1 MEFKV
6 NVEGPRRMFYIL
18 PEGGGDPV
26 FSISESVVTGWLV
39 IIIVAIVC
47 YILTK
52 DLKKIPETKRQCAA
66 EYIVKTVNNMIEVN
80 MDKESMAY
88 APYIAAVFAYIIVGT
103 LISMVGFRSI
113 TADISVTGGLAAM
126 TFVLITY
133 TKIKFNGLGG
143 YLKQFINPLNIISE
157 VATPV
162 AMALRLFG
170 NVAGG
175 MIITLILYVAL
186 GSASGA
192 LYNAMGIQPL
202 TLGDGSQGYVFN
214 IFQIG
219 IPAVL
224 SVYFDLFSGAIQSYV
239 FIMLT
244 MAYIKMGK
252 E

>member
-1 MEFKV
+1 MGFEV
-6 NVEGPRRMFYIL
+6 NVEGPRRMFSIL
-18 PEGGGDPV
+18 SESGEPV

-39 IIIVAIVC
+39 ILIILVVC
-47 YILTK
+47 LILTK
-52 DLKKIPETKRQCAA
+52 DLKKVPETKRQCAA
-66 EYIVKTVNNMIEVN
+66 EYIVKTVNNMVKVN
-80 MDKESMAY
+80 MDNESIGY

-103 LISMVGFRSI
+103 LISMIGFRSI
-113 TADISVTGGLAAM
+113 TADISVTGGLAVM

-133 TKIKFNGLGG
+133 TKIKFNGVGG
-143 YLKQFINPLNIISE
+143 YFKQFINPLNIISE

-175 MIITLILYVAL
+175 MIITLILYLAL
-186 GSASGA
+186 GAASGA
-192 LYNAMGIQPL
+192 LYNVMGIPPIQ
-202 TLGDGSQGYVFN
+202 DVGYVFN

-224 SVYFDLFSGAIQSYV
+224 SIYFDLFSGAIQSYV

>member
-6 NVEGPRRMFYIL
+6 DVVGPRRMLYIL
-18 PEGGGDPV
+18 SDSGDV
-26 FSISESVVTGWLV
+26 TFSISESVVTGWLV
-39 IIIVAIVC
+39 ILIVLAVC
-47 YILTK
+47 LILTK

-66 EYIVKTVNNMIEVN
+66 EYIVNTVNNMVRVN
-80 MDKESMAY
+80 MDDESIAY
-88 APYIAAVFAYIIVGT
+88 APYIAAVFAYIIIGT
-103 LISMVGFRSI
+103 LISMIGFRSI
-113 TADISVTGGLAAM
+113 TADISVTGGLALM

-133 TKIKFNGLGG
+133 TKIKCNGVGG

-175 MIITLILYVAL
+175 MIITLILYTAL
-186 GSASGA
+186 GTASGA
-192 LYNAMGIQPL
+192 LYGAIGIPPIE
-202 TLGDGSQGYVFN
+202 SINGYVFN

-224 SVYFDLFSGAIQSYV
+224 SIYFDLFSGAIQSYV

>member
-1 MEFKV
+1 MGFEV
-6 NVEGPRRMFYIL
+6 NVEGPRRMFSIL
-18 PEGGGDPV
+18 SESGEPV

-39 IIIVAIVC
+39 ILIILVVC
-47 YILTK
+47 LILTK
-52 DLKKIPETKRQCAA
+52 DLKKVPETKRQCAA
-66 EYIVKTVNNMIEVN
+66 EYIVKTVNNMVKVN
-80 MDKESMAY
+80 MDNDSIGY

-103 LISMVGFRSI
+103 LISMIGFRSI
-113 TADISVTGGLAAM
+113 TADISVTGGLAVM

-133 TKIKFNGLGG
+133 TKIKFNGVGG

-175 MIITLILYVAL
+175 MIITLILYLAL
-186 GSASGA
+186 GAASGA
-192 LYNAMGIQPL
+192 LYNAMGIPPIQ
-202 TLGDGSQGYVFN
+202 DVGYVFN

-224 SVYFDLFSGAIQSYV
+224 SIYFDLFSGAIQSYV

>member
-1 MEFKV
+1 
-6 NVEGPRRMFYIL
+6 MFSIL
-18 PEGGGDPV
+18 SESGEPV

-39 IIIVAIVC
+39 ILIVLAVC
-47 YILTK
+47 LILTK
-52 DLKKIPETKRQCAA
+52 DLKKVPETKRQCAA
-66 EYIVKTVNNMIEVN
+66 EYIVKTVNNMVKVN
-80 MDKESMAY
+80 MDNESIGY

-103 LISMVGFRSI
+103 LISMIGFRSI
-113 TADISVTGGLAAM
+113 TADISVTGGLALM

-133 TKIKFNGLGG
+133 TKVKFNGVGG
-143 YLKQFINPLNIISE
+143 YFKQFINPLNIIGE

-175 MIITLILYVAL
+175 MIITLILYLAL
-186 GSASGA
+186 GAASGA
-192 LYNAMGIQPL
+192 LYNVMGIPPIQ
-202 TLGDGSQGYVFN
+202 DVGYVFN

-224 SVYFDLFSGAIQSYV
+224 SIYFDLFSGAIQSYV
-239 FIMLT
+239 FVMLT

>member
-1 MEFKV
+1 MNIDV
-6 NVEGPRRMFYIL
+6 QGPKRMITLIAEDGSEIL
-18 PEGGGDPV
+18 AV
-26 FSISESVVTGWLV
+26 SESVVTGWLV
-39 IIIVAIVC
+39 ILIVLVVC
-47 YILTK
+47 CILTSS
-52 DLKKIPETKRQCAA
+52 LKKVPTTKRQVAA
-66 EYIVKTVNNMIEVN
+66 EYIVKTVNGMIESN
-80 MDKESMAY
+80 MDKKSMGY
-88 APYIAAVFAYIIVGT
+88 APYIAAVFAYVIVGT

-113 TADISVTGGLAAM
+113 TADINTTGALALM

-133 TKIKFNGLGG
+133 TKIHSQGIGG

-157 VATPV
+157 VANPV

-175 MIITLILYVAL
+175 MIITVILYAAL
-186 GSASGA
+186 GAASGA
-192 LYNAMGIQPL
+192 VYNLIGFTAD
-202 TLGDGSQGYVFN
+202 TYYFN

-224 SVYFDLFSGAIQSYV
+224 SIYFDLFSGAIQSYV

-244 MAYIKMGK
+244 MSYIQMGK

>member
-1 MEFKV
+1 MNIEV
-6 NVEGPRRMFYIL
+6 QGPKRMITLIGEDGTQLFT
-18 PEGGGDPV
+18 
-26 FSISESVVTGWLV
+26 ISESVVTGWLV
-39 IIIVAIVC
+39 ILIVLAVC
-47 YILTK
+47 LILTRNLQK
-52 DLKKIPETKRQCAA
+52 VPTSKRQCAA
-66 EYIVKTVNNMIEVN
+66 EYIVETVNNMIGAN
-80 MDKESMAY
+80 MGSDSMAY
-88 APYIAAVFAYIIVGT
+88 APYIAAVFAYILLGT
-103 LISMVGFRSI
+103 LISMIGFRSI
-113 TADISVTGGLAAM
+113 TADISVTGSLALM

-133 TKIKFNGLGG
+133 TKIRSHGIGK
-143 YLKQFINPLNIISE
+143 YLLSFVNPLNIISE

-175 MIITLILYVAL
+175 MIITVILYAAL
-186 GSASGA
+186 GAASGSV
-192 LYNAMGIQPL
+192 YNL
-202 TLGDGSQGYVFN
+202 LGFTADAYYFN

-224 SVYFDLFSGAIQSYV
+224 SIYFDLFSSAIQSYV

>member
-1 MEFKV
+1 MGFEV
-6 NVEGPRRMFYIL
+6 NVEGPRRMFSIL
-18 PEGGGDPV
+18 SESGEPV

-39 IIIVAIVC
+39 ILIILVVC
-47 YILTK
+47 LILTK
-52 DLKKIPETKRQCAA
+52 DLKKVPETKRQCAA
-66 EYIVKTVNNMIEVN
+66 EYIVKTVNNMVKVN
-80 MDKESMAY
+80 MGSDSIGY

-103 LISMVGFRSI
+103 LISMIGFRSI
-113 TADISVTGGLAAM
+113 TADISVTGGLAVM

-133 TKIKFNGLGG
+133 TKIKFNGVGG

-175 MIITLILYVAL
+175 MIITLILYLAL
-186 GSASGA
+186 GAASGA
-192 LYNAMGIQPL
+192 LYNVMGIPPIQ
-202 TLGDGSQGYVFN
+202 DVGYVFN

-224 SVYFDLFSGAIQSYV
+224 SIYFDLFSGAIQSYV

>member
-1 MEFKV
+1 MNIEV
-6 NVEGPRRMFYIL
+6 QGPKRMITLIGADGTQLFT
-18 PEGGGDPV
+18 
-26 FSISESVVTGWLV
+26 ISESVVTGWLV
-39 IIIVAIVC
+39 ILIVLAVC
-47 YILTK
+47 LILTRNLQK
-52 DLKKIPETKRQCAA
+52 VPTSKRQCAA
-66 EYIVKTVNNMIEVN
+66 EYIVETVNNMIGAN
-80 MDKESMAY
+80 MGSDSMAY
-88 APYIAAVFAYIIVGT
+88 APYIAAVFAYILFGT
-103 LISMVGFRSI
+103 LISMIGFRSI
-113 TADISVTGGLAAM
+113 TADISVTGSLALM

-133 TKIKFNGLGG
+133 TKIRSHGIGK
-143 YLKQFINPLNIISE
+143 YLLSFVNPLNIISE

-175 MIITLILYVAL
+175 MIITVILYAAL
-186 GSASGA
+186 GAASGSV
-192 LYNAMGIQPL
+192 YNL
-202 TLGDGSQGYVFN
+202 LGFTADAYYFN

-224 SVYFDLFSGAIQSYV
+224 SIYFDLFSGAIQSYV

>member
-6 NVEGPRRMFYIL
+6 NVEGPRRMLYVL
-18 PEGGGDPV
+18 SDNGDV
-26 FSISESVVTGWLV
+26 AFSISESVVTGWLV
-39 IIIVAIVC
+39 ILIVLVVC
-47 YILTK
+47 LILTK

-66 EYIVKTVNNMIEVN
+66 DYIVNTVNNMVRVN
-80 MDKESMAY
+80 MDDESIAY
-88 APYIAAVFAYIIVGT
+88 APYIAAVFAYIIIGT
-103 LISMVGFRSI
+103 LISMIGFRSV
-113 TADISVTGGLAAM
+113 TADISVTGGLALM

-133 TKIKFNGLGG
+133 TKIKTNGVGG
-143 YLKQFINPLNIISE
+143 YFKQFINPLNIISE

-175 MIITLILYVAL
+175 MIITLILYTAL
-186 GSASGA
+186 GTASGA
-192 LYNAMGIQPL
+192 LYNLMGIPPIE
-202 TLGDGSQGYVFN
+202 SINGYVFN

-224 SVYFDLFSGAIQSYV
+224 SIYFDLFSGAIQSYV

>member
-1 MEFKV
+1 MGFEV
-6 NVEGPRRMFYIL
+6 NVEGPRRMFSIL
-18 PEGGGDPV
+18 SESGEPV

-39 IIIVAIVC
+39 ILIVLVVC
-47 YILTK
+47 LLLTK
-52 DLKKIPETKRQCAA
+52 DLKKVPETKRQCAA
-66 EYIVKTVNNMIEVN
+66 EYIVKTVNNMVEVN
-80 MDKESMAY
+80 MDKESIAY
-88 APYIAAVFAYIIVGT
+88 APYIAAVFAYIIIGT
-103 LISMVGFRSI
+103 LISMIGFRSI
-113 TADISVTGGLAAM
+113 TADISVTGGLAVM

-133 TKIKFNGLGG
+133 TKIKCNGVGG

-175 MIITLILYVAL
+175 MIITLILYLAL

-192 LYNAMGIQPL
+192 LYNAMGIPPIQ
-202 TLGDGSQGYVFN
+202 DVGYVFN

-224 SVYFDLFSGAIQSYV
+224 SIYFDLFSGAIQSYV

>member
-1 MEFKV
+1 MNIEVQGPKRMLSILSE
-6 NVEGPRRMFYIL
+6 EGDVI
-18 PEGGGDPV
+18 

-39 IIIVAIVC
+39 ILIVLAVC
-47 YILTK
+47 LILTR
-52 DLKKIPETKRQCAA
+52 DLKKIPDTKRQCAA
-66 EYIVKTVNNMIEVN
+66 EYIVKTVNNMIETN
-80 MDKESMAY
+80 MGKDSMAY
-88 APYIAAVFAYIIVGT
+88 APYIAAVFAYIIIGT
-103 LISMVGFRSI
+103 LISMIGFRSI
-113 TADISVTGGLAAM
+113 TADISVTGGLALM

-133 TKIKFNGLGG
+133 TKINTNGVGK
-143 YLKQFINPLNIISE
+143 YLLSFLNPLNLIGE

-175 MIITLILYVAL
+175 MIITIILYAAL
-186 GSASGA
+186 GAASGA
-192 LYNAMGIQPL
+192 VYSLIGIPPIQ
-202 TLGDGSQGYVFN
+202 DVGYVFN

-224 SVYFDLFSGAIQSYV
+224 SIYFDLFSGAIQSYV

>member
-6 NVEGPRRMFYIL
+6 NVEGPRRMFSIL
-18 PEGGGDPV
+18 SESGETV

-39 IIIVAIVC
+39 ILIVLAVC
-47 YILTK
+47 LILTK

-80 MDKESMAY
+80 MDKSSMAY

-103 LISMVGFRSI
+103 LISMIGFRSI
-113 TADISVTGGLAAM
+113 TADISVTGALALM
-126 TFVLITY
+126 TFALITY
-133 TKIKFNGLGG
+133 TKLRYQGVGG
-143 YLKQFINPLNIISE
+143 YFKQFINPLNIIGE
-157 VATPV
+157 VATPLS
-162 AMALRLFG
+162 MALRLFG

-175 MIITLILYVAL
+175 MIITLILYTAL
-186 GSASGA
+186 GFASGS
-192 LYNAMGIQPL
+192 LYDFMGIPPIEAIN
-202 TLGDGSQGYVFN
+202 GYVFN

-224 SVYFDLFSGAIQSYV
+224 SIYFDLFSGAIQSYV

>member
-6 NVEGPRRMFYIL
+6 NVEGPRRMFSIL
-18 PEGGGDPV
+18 SESDEV
-26 FSISESVVTGWLV
+26 IFSISESVVTGWLV
-39 IIIVAIVC
+39 ILIVLAVC
-47 YILTK
+47 LILTK

-80 MDKESMAY
+80 MDRSSMAY

-103 LISMVGFRSI
+103 LISMIGFRSI
-113 TADISVTGGLAAM
+113 TADISVTGGLALM

-133 TKIKFNGLGG
+133 TKLKYNGVGG
-143 YLKQFINPLNIISE
+143 YFKQFINPLNIIGE

-170 NVAGG
+170 NVSGG
-175 MIITLILYVAL
+175 MIITLILYIAL

-192 LYNAMGIQPL
+192 LYNLMGIPPIE
-202 TLGDGSQGYVFN
+202 SINGYVFN

-224 SVYFDLFSGAIQSYV
+224 SIYFDLFSGAIQSYV

>member
-6 NVEGPRRMFYIL
+6 NVEGPRRMFSIL
-18 PEGGGDPV
+18 SENGDTV
-26 FSISESVVTGWLV
+26 FSVSESVVTGWLV
-39 IIIVAIVC
+39 ILIVLAVC
-47 YILTK
+47 LILTK

-80 MDKESMAY
+80 MDKSSMAY

-103 LISMVGFRSI
+103 LISMIGFRSI
-113 TADISVTGGLAAM
+113 TADISVTGGLAIM

-133 TKIKFNGLGG
+133 TKVKFQGVGG
-143 YLKQFINPLNIISE
+143 YFKQFINPLNIISE

-175 MIITLILYVAL
+175 MIITLILYTAL

-192 LYNAMGIQPL
+192 LYNLIGIPPIE
-202 TLGDGSQGYVFN
+202 SINGYVFN

-252 E
+252 D

>member
-1 MEFKV
+1 MNIEV
-6 NVEGPRRMFYIL
+6 QGPKRMITLIGADGTQLFT
-18 PEGGGDPV
+18 
-26 FSISESVVTGWLV
+26 ISESVVTGWLV
-39 IIIVAIVC
+39 ILIVLAVC
-47 YILTK
+47 LILTRNLQK
-52 DLKKIPETKRQCAA
+52 VPTSKRQCAA
-66 EYIVKTVNNMIEVN
+66 EYIVETVNNMIGAN
-80 MDKESMAY
+80 MGSDSMAY
-88 APYIAAVFAYIIVGT
+88 APYIAAVFAYILIGT
-103 LISMVGFRSI
+103 LISMIGFRSI
-113 TADISVTGGLAAM
+113 TADISVTGSLALM

-133 TKIKFNGLGG
+133 TKIRSHGIGK
-143 YLKQFINPLNIISE
+143 YLLSFVNPLNIISE

-175 MIITLILYVAL
+175 MIITVILYAAL
-186 GSASGA
+186 GAASGSV
-192 LYNAMGIQPL
+192 YNL
-202 TLGDGSQGYVFN
+202 LGFTADAYYFN

-224 SVYFDLFSGAIQSYV
+224 SIYFDLFSGAIQSYV

>member
-6 NVEGPRRMFYIL
+6 NVEGPRRMLYIL
-18 PEGGGDPV
+18 SENGDV
-26 FSISESVVTGWLV
+26 TFSISESVVTGWLV
-39 IIIVAIVC
+39 ILIVLAVC
-47 YILTK
+47 LILTK

-66 EYIVKTVNNMIEVN
+66 EYIVNTVNNMVRIN
-80 MDKESMAY
+80 MDDESIAY
-88 APYIAAVFAYIIVGT
+88 APYIAAVFAYIIIGT
-103 LISMVGFRSI
+103 LISMIGFRSI
-113 TADISVTGGLAAM
+113 TADISVTGGLALM

-133 TKIKFNGLGG
+133 TKIKCNGVGG

-175 MIITLILYVAL
+175 MIITLILYTAL

-192 LYNAMGIQPL
+192 LYNLMGIPPIE
-202 TLGDGSQGYVFN
+202 SINGYVFN
-214 IFQIG
+214 IFQVG

-224 SVYFDLFSGAIQSYV
+224 SIYFDLFSGAIQSYV